1 MTFRGGV
8 ALYEKCINFSVDNWM
23 LVTVEDTGSA
33 VMLRG
38 CNAAFKFN
46 FNSSNNLKNSR
57 VSRYRFPLRQK
68 MFELSRLKTC
78 LWFYQA
84 MYNVNLRWLEPYVER
99 PAYLSPREVPECW
112 GANLFPQ
119 LIGLCDILRE
129 LWQISKQVLWGAIN
143 SGQVA

>member
-1 MTFRGGV
+1 
-8 ALYEKCINFSVDNWM
+8 M

-68 MFELSRLKTC
+68 MFELSRSKTC
-78 LWFYQA
+78 L
-84 MYNVNLRWLEPYVER
+84 
-99 PAYLSPREVPECW
+99 
-112 GANLFPQ
+112 
-119 LIGLCDILRE
+119 
-129 LWQISKQVLWGAIN
+129 
-143 SGQVA
+143 